1 VTVVTVDSVVA
12 TDDEAGAQASLSRE
26 GEAAEVTQQVA
37 VEPSA
42 GKPFPAEQGAAAGQ
56 LTDDHETGKELIGGG
71 RREACGSKFPLATVA
86 ALGAEGSEVAGGAS
100 A

>member
-1 VTVVTVDSVVA
+1 VTVDSVVA

-42 GKPFPAEQGAAAGQ
+42 GKPFQPSRA
-56 LTDDHETGKELIGGG
+56 
-71 RREACGSKFPLATVA
+71 RRLDN
-86 ALGAEGSEVAGGAS
+86 
-100 A
+100 